1 MPYIGGSV
9 VLVANTTSANQAVG
23 TLEEFITRPSL
34 VRLSAVTS
42 ATPANVTLI
51 IGRTALALN
60 QSLVSVGTSVSI
72 KDHVVVEHAAL
83 RGRVTLT
90 FVSTATPTVLWR
102 LDVIPMR

>member
-9 VLVANTTSANQAVG
+9 TLAANVASANQAVG

-42 ATPANVTLI
+42 VTPANCTLI
-51 IGRTALALN
+51 VGRTALVLN
-60 QSLVSVGTSVSI
+60 QSIVSVGTSVSI
-72 KDHVVVEHAAL
+72 KDHVVAEHAAL
-83 RGRVTLT
+83 RGRLTLT
-90 FVSTATPTVLWR
+90 FVSSGTPTVLWR